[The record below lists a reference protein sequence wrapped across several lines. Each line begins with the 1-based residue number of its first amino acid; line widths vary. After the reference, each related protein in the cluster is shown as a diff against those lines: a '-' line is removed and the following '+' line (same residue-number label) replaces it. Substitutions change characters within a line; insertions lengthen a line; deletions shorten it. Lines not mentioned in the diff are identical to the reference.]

1 MATNRENSATLSA
14 AYRAATSSSKAL
26 TPQDMETLRRFW
38 REARNRPVDVRGN
51 TILHFLAVY
60 GNVAALGALI
70 QESLVGTEEL
80 GMKNED
86 GDTPL
91 HKAAR
96 FGQKEAAS
104 IMFYADKN
112 LALAANNLGETPL
125 YVSAA
130 AGEEEVFSMLALDA
144 SSEST
149 LKRNDG
155 CTILHAAVM
164 HERYDVAMK
173 ILSLFPQLAR
183 MPNGRGM
190 TALNVLAT
198 QPHSFR
204 SASPFSFQVLGS
216 MPIFFWQFFE
226 TTIYCCIPALFEVTI
241 QDGSTVFAKR
251 KRSPFIDYIL
261 SATSRSLYSLLYK
274 LPILV
279 SEQVMLA
286 RRLIEVDE
294 WKPNHLRELQNSLLQ
309 ATEHGI
315 TELVKEI
322 LQTHPEAAETWDAN
336 GRNILHIAA
345 AVKNRF
351 LYDYLVKNLVNKDS
365 MLSDIDK
372 QGNTIMHHAAKR
384 GGEKTFPHG
393 PLKQMSWSVLWF
405 KRVQHSTHPSL
416 WNRKNNNKDDKTQ
429 KTATE
434 VFEEEHETLRKDAET
449 TIRDLANYALVL
461 ATLLATINFAAV
473 FTVPGGFDPDNG
485 VPIFF
490 KTKNL
495 QLWRLLFFLGAALFA
510 SVFNIAGLLA
520 ILNTKF
526 DFNDFYIGLPL
537 KYTLVLL
544 AMFFAIVFTTLAC
557 CQAFFLEKIADDNG
571 TWYVILVVT
580 LVILASFIAHVEVSG
595 PFYSQGIYVLR
606 HLFSYKSQFT

>member
-1 MATNRENSATLSA
+1 MASNREDSATLSA

-26 TPQDMETLRRFW
+26 PPHDTETLRRFW
-38 REARNRPVDVRGN
+38 REARNRPVDIRGN

-70 QESLVGTEEL
+70 QESLVRIEEL
-80 GMKNED
+80 GIKNDD

-96 FGQKEAAS
+96 FGQKEAANIILS
-104 IMFYADKN
+104 ADIN
-112 LALAANNLGETPL
+112 LAWAANILGETPL

-130 AGEEEVFSMLALDA
+130 AGEGEVFSMLARYDT
-144 SSEST
+144 SQST

-155 CTILHAAVM
+155 CTILHAAIM

-183 MPNGRGM
+183 MPNGSGI

-198 QPHSFR
+198 QQHSFR
-204 SASPFSFQVLGS
+204 SASPFRFQDLGT
-216 MPIFFWQFFE
+216 MPLYFWQLFE
-226 TTIYCCIPALFEVTI
+226 TTIYCCIPALFEVTK
-241 QDGSTVFAKR
+241 QHGSTVFTKR
-251 KRSPFIDYIL
+251 KRWPFINCIL
-261 SATSRSLYSLLYK
+261 SVTSISLYSLLYK

-279 SEQVMLA
+279 SEQLMLA
-286 RRLIEVDE
+286 RRLIELDE
-294 WKPNHLRELQNSLLQ
+294 WKYYHLRELQNPLLQ
-309 ATEHGI
+309 ATKHGI

-322 LQTHPEAAETWDAN
+322 LQTHPEAAETWDEN
-336 GRNILHIAA
+336 GSNIVHIAA
-345 AVKNRF
+345 VVKNRF
-351 LYDYLVKNLVNKDS
+351 LYDYLMNNVVNKDS
-365 MLSDIDK
+365 MLSDIDLK
-372 QGNTIMHHAAKR
+372 GNTVMHYAAKR
-384 GGEKTFPHG
+384 GGHKTFAHG
-393 PLKQMSWSVLWF
+393 PLKQMSWAVLWF
-405 KRVQHSTHPSL
+405 KRVQHCTHPSL
-416 WNRKNNNKDDKTQ
+416 WNWKNSDG

-434 VFEEEHETLRKDAET
+434 VFEEEHYTLQNDAES
-449 TIRDLANYALVL
+449 TIRDLANYGLVL
-461 ATLLATINFAAV
+461 AILLATIDFAAV

-580 LVILASFIAHVEVSG
+580 LVIVASFIAHVEVSG

-606 HLFSYKSQFT
+606 YLFSYKSQFT

>member
-1 MATNRENSATLSA
+1 MASNRENSATLSA

-26 TPQDMETLRRFW
+26 TTQDMETLRRFW
-38 REARNRPVDVRGN
+38 REAGNRPVDVRGN

-70 QESLVGTEEL
+70 QESLVSAEEL

-96 FGQKEAAS
+96 FGQKEAAG

-112 LALAANNLGETPL
+112 LALAANILGESPL

-144 SSEST
+144 TSEST

-164 HERYDVAMK
+164 HERYDLAMK
-173 ILSLFPQLAR
+173 ILTLFPHLAR
-183 MPNGRGM
+183 MPNGSGI

-204 SASPFSFQVLGS
+204 SASPFSYQVLGS

-261 SATSRSLYSLLYK
+261 RNGWLASIDDAKQRH
-274 LPILV
+274 ILA
-279 SEQVMLA
+279 VMLA
-286 RRLIEVDE
+286 KRLIGLDE
-294 WKPNHLRELQNSLLQ
+294 WNHNHLRELQNSLLQ
-309 ATEHGI
+309 ATKHGI

-322 LQTHPEAAETWDAN
+322 LQTHPEAAETWDEN
-336 GRNILHIAA
+336 GSNILHIAA

-351 LYDYLVKNLVNKDS
+351 LYDYLMENVVNKDS

-372 QGNTIMHHAAKR
+372 QGNTVMHHAAKR

-416 WNRKNNNKDDKTQ
+416 WNRKNNNK

-490 KTKNL
+490 KIKNL

-580 LVILASFIAHVEVSG
+580 LVIVASFIAHVEVSG

-606 HLFSYKSQFT
+606 YLFSYKSQFT